1 MQNCLKEHASS
12 AKESE
17 RGGISFAHFRFAQS
31 RLAVDVAGFQ
41 SILEIA

>member
-1 MQNCLKEHASS
+1 LKEHASS